1 MWRFFYTSLMY
12 LIQPLV
18 LFFMLLRSIKS
29 PNYRKR
35 LGERYGFYERLSKP
49 AQNGVVIH
57 AASVGEVI
65 AVTPLVK
72 RIQQDY
78 PHLPITFTTVTPT
91 GSERVKAAFG
101 ESVTHCYLPYDLP
114 DAIHRFIDFI
124 QPKVFIVIETE
135 LWPNLIDCLAHR
147 NIPFIVANARLSA
160 RSAKR
165 YGKVKQ
171 CLQRMFSQI
180 SLIAPQDNISGKRYL
195 ALGYEKERLRLT
207 GNIKYDLVVSD
218 DLLKKIALLSAD
230 WVKNRP
236 VWIAASTHEGEEELI
251 LHAHHLLLKKHPNL
265 LLLLVPRHP
274 ERFNPVADLIEKA
287 NFNFIRRSTGEIPS
301 ENTQV
306 ILGDTMGELMLM
318 YGISDIAFVGGSL
331 VKHGGHNPLEP
342 LAFKLPVV
350 SGKYTFN
357 FPEVFTSL
365 LEVQGVLQI
374 NSTEKALSEIIDKLL
389 NSKGARQ
396 RLGNAGYEVLI
407 ENRGALQR
415 LLDLLHPYLTH
426 ISENN
431 K

>member
-1 MWRFFYTSLMY
+1 MAFFLYQSD
-12 LIQPLV
+12 V
-18 LFFMLLRSIKS
+18 LDSAFSIVFMLLRSIEL

-160 RSAKR
+160 RSARR

-171 CLQRMFSQI
+171 HLQRMFSQI
-180 SLIAPQDNISGKRYL
+180 SLIAPQDNTSGKRYL
-195 ALGYEKERLRLT
+195 ALGYEKDRLQLT

-218 DLLKKIALLSAD
+218 DLLKKL
-230 WVKNRP
+230 
-236 VWIAASTHEGEEELI
+236 
-251 LHAHHLLLKKHPNL
+251 
-265 LLLLVPRHP
+265 
-274 ERFNPVADLIEKA
+274 
-287 NFNFIRRSTGEIPS
+287 RS
-301 ENTQV
+301 
-306 ILGDTMGELMLM
+306 
-318 YGISDIAFVGGSL
+318 
-331 VKHGGHNPLEP
+331 LE
-342 LAFKLPVV
+342 
-350 SGKYTFN
+350 
-357 FPEVFTSL
+357 
-365 LEVQGVLQI
+365 QI
-374 NSTEKALSEIIDKLL
+374 
-389 NSKGARQ
+389 G
-396 RLGNAGYEVLI
+396 
-407 ENRGALQR
+407 
-415 LLDLLHPYLTH
+415 
-426 ISENN
+426 
-431 K
+431 